1 MDPYR
6 ELGLS
11 PEACTE
17 PELVRAAFKA
27 LAKKYHPDTATDP
40 TLKARAEEKMRRLNE
55 AQRLILSGEYRPPTA
70 DLSAT
75 TPTAQSTSS
84 SKPTPTTA
92 TASVAK
98 RTARPRQTRS
108 IPILPIAIAAICLLL
123 TLLAPG
129 FTGRRQ
135 FERAQ
140 QLESQGKY
148 QDSLEA
154 INQTIAYD
162 PRNGQALLFRA
173 KLWKHLGFPDRVKT
187 DLANARMMVSPPEL
201 AEAETRL
208 LPAPSP
214 SSSPS
219 PVKGGG

>member
-40 TLKARAEEKMRRLNE
+40 ALKASAEKKMQRLNE
-55 AQRLILSGEYRPPTA
+55 AQRLILSGEYRPPTK
-70 DLSAT
+70 DFST
-75 TPTAQSTSS
+75 TAPAAPDAPSPPSPPPASTS
-84 SKPTPTTA
+84 KPRA
-92 TASVAK
+92 TSRPP
-98 RTARPRQTRS
+98 RT
-108 IPILPIAIAAICLLL
+108 IPIFPMVMAAICLLF
-123 TLLAPG
+123 TLFAPG

-135 FERAQ
+135 FEKAQ
-140 QLESQGKY
+140 QLESQGKH
-148 QDSLEA
+148 QEALEA
-154 INQTIAYD
+154 INDTIAYD
-162 PRNGQALLFRA
+162 SRNGQALLFRA
-173 KLWKHLGFPDRVKT
+173 KLWKHLGFPERVKT
-187 DLANARMMVSPPEL
+187 DLANARMMVSPPEF
-201 AEAETRL
+201 AEAEAKL

-214 SSSPS
+214 SASPT